1 MPSCSCCS
9 VQPMSYKE
17 AMHTHTHIPAMI
29 LYNSVCAGD
38 LLKFLLNMAHLFEG
52 PMKRSCSEPFNE
64 GSEQT
69 LLKMPNKYTD
79 SCSHTCTHMQAF
91 AINHPLPIIPLTS
104 NGSHLPFIKI
114 KMLFSA
120 RTNCK
125 AISFTAWERPETPLG
140 FFGPFERWSRVG

>member
-1 MPSCSCCS
+1 
-9 VQPMSYKE
+9 
-17 AMHTHTHIPAMI
+17 
-29 LYNSVCAGD
+29 
-38 LLKFLLNMAHLFEG
+38 MAHFFEG

-69 LLKMPNKYTD
+69 LLRWQTNTQ
-79 SCSHTCTHMQAF
+79 SHTHIHTQAS

-120 RTNCK
+120 RTNCE
-125 AISFTAWERPETPLG
+125 AIPFTA
-140 FFGPFERWSRVG
+140 